1 MINVPDSL
9 KSMCVFV
16 VDDEAPNRLLLERI
30 LNEAGFDNLVSIG
43 DPDQV
48 IEMMTER
55 TPDIVILD
63 LHMPGRGGFSLLEE
77 IRGHHPSW
85 NQIPILVFTADVN
98 RETRQ
103 KALDMGAND
112 FLAKPGDATEIALR
126 VRNFLR
132 TRQLYIELER
142 HSLDLEAKVLER
154 TADLSRATEDCLW
167 RLARASEYRDDDTG
181 EHTLR
186 VGVLSAFIAGELGMS
201 LDEVEMIRLAAP
213 LHDIGKIGIPDN
225 ILLKR
230 GTLNDD
236 EMDVVQSHVKI
247 GVGLL
252 AGSSSKLMR
261 LAATIA
267 GTHHEKWDGNGYPN
281 GVAGEDIP
289 IVGRIVAVADVFDA
303 LTHDRPYKTAW
314 SREEAI
320 DEIIRLSGTHFD
332 PRVADAFSRV
342 VGNFAEEML
351 V

>member
-16 VDDEAPNRLLLERI
+16 VDHEATNRLLLERFLI
-30 LNEAGFDNLVSIG
+30 EAGFDNVVCIG
-43 DPDQV
+43 DANQV

-63 LHMPGRGGFSLLEE
+63 LHMPGHDGFSLLQE
-77 IRGHHPSW
+77 IRERHPSW

-98 RETRQ
+98 REARQ
-103 KALDMGAND
+103 KALDMGANG
-112 FLAKPGDATEIALR
+112 FLTKPVDAVEIALR

-132 TRQLYIELER
+132 TRQLYLELER
-142 HSLDLEAKVLER
+142 HSLDLEAKVQER
-154 TADLSRATEDCLW
+154 TSELSRATEDCLW
-167 RLARASEYRDDDTG
+167 RLARASEYRDDTTG

-186 VGVLSAFIAGELGMS
+186 VGALSAFIADELGMS
-201 LDEVEMIRLAAP
+201 REEVEMIRLAAP

-230 GTLNDD
+230 GKLDDD
-236 EMDVVQSHVKI
+236 EMDVVQSHVTI

-252 AGSSSKLMR
+252 AGSSSNLMQ
-261 LAATIA
+261 LAATIV
-267 GTHHEKWDGNGYPN
+267 GTHHEKWDGTGYPN
-281 GVAGEDIP
+281 RVAGDDIP

-303 LTHDRPYKTAW
+303 LTHDRPYKNAW
-314 SREEAI
+314 SREDAV
-320 DEIIRLSGTHFD
+320 DEIERLSGTHFD
-332 PRVADAFSRV
+332 PSVADAFGRV
-342 VGNFAEEML
+342 VGKFAEEML

>member
-16 VDDEAPNRLLLERI
+16 IDDEATNRLLLERF
-30 LNEAGFDNLVSIG
+30 LMKAGFDNIVSIG
-43 DPDQV
+43 DPNEV
-48 IEMMTER
+48 IEMMTAR

-63 LHMPGRGGFSLLEE
+63 LHMPGRDGFSLLQE
-77 IRGHHPSW
+77 IRERHPAW
-85 NQIPILVFTADVN
+85 NQIPILVFTADVS
-98 RETRQ
+98 REARQ

-112 FLAKPGDATEIALR
+112 FLAQPGDAVEIALR

-132 TRQLYIELER
+132 TRQLYLELER
-142 HSLDLEAKVLER
+142 HSLDLEAEVQER
-154 TADLSRATEDCLW
+154 TSELSRATEDCLW

-201 LDEVEMIRLAAP
+201 HEEVEMIRLAAP

-230 GTLNDD
+230 GKLDDD
-236 EMDVVQSHVKI
+236 EMDVVQSHVTI

-252 AGSSSKLMR
+252 AGSSSNLMQ
-261 LAATIA
+261 LAATIV
-267 GTHHEKWDGNGYPN
+267 GTHHEKWDGSGYPN
-281 GVAGEDIP
+281 RVAGEEIP
-289 IVGRIVAVADVFDA
+289 MVGRIVAVADVFDA
-303 LTHDRPYKTAW
+303 LTHDRPYKNAW
-314 SREEAI
+314 SREDAV
-320 DEIIRLSGTHFD
+320 DEIERLSGSHFD
-332 PRVADAFSRV
+332 PRVADAFGRV
-342 VGNFAEEML
+342 VGKFAEEML